1 VTKTYTLFLAAT
13 YTRER
18 VSLGFYK
25 AESYNDACKL
35 AATQY
40 QDVGTFYKL
49 SDHHWKVDGR
59 RIEIDRTREETQ

>member
-25 AESYNDACKL
+25 AENYNDACKL
-35 AATQY
+35 AAQ
-40 QDVGTFYKL
+40 QSDVGTFYKL
-49 SDHHWKVDGR
+49 SDHHWQVEGR
-59 RIEIDRTREETQ
+59 RIEINRTRKELE